1 MGPLAPLFP
10 FLHIFFLK
18 GPVGLVTKPEPL
30 SVSTSVQYFP
40 IVNLFTVAVG
50 RSFFNSLKPN
60 GAVLKFNV
68 FIFEIE

>member
-1 MGPLAPLFP
+1 MTIVWFYYKL
-10 FLHIFFLK
+10 FFLK
-18 GPVGLVTKPEPL
+18 GPVRLVTKPDPL

-50 RSFFNSLKPN
+50 RSFFNSLKPS
-60 GAVLKFNV
+60 GAVSKFNV